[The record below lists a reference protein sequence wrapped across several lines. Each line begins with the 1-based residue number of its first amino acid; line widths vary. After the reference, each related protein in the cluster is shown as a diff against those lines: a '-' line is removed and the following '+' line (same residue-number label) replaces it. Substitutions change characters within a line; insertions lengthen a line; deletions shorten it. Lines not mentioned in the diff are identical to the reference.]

1 MKTIMIKGKPYVEVK
16 EKLKHFRKEYKN
28 YSLQS
33 DIVSLETTDGTTRV
47 VIKAWI
53 TDEEG
58 FTIAT
63 GHAYE
68 DKDSTFINK
77 TSFIENCETSAWGRA
92 LGCLGIGIETSIASA
107 EEMRNAISQD
117 KPAPTKC
124 CKKIKLNAQKF
135 QAMIIAIANGQEKE
149 VQEAMLKYEIE
160 PAQKN
165 KLTELL
171 TKSKED
177 VKKTKTSKTKPT
189 AESKSN

>member
-1 MKTIMIKGKPYVEVK
+1 MIKGKPYVEVK